1 MSEKAKKMVGG
12 GWHSRAENRCPD
24 CRGDHRDRCGAGAG
38 ELGDGGKRGCAG
50 RGAVPADQRC
60 GAAGTENNGKLKG
73 GKSMKN
79 NRFYDNRMEIK
90 KLAEERHATVDVAT
104 RMYIKEHQLKDYG
117 DELKEWDKL
126 CRDYMQSK
134 DKTLAD
140 LFR

>member
-1 MSEKAKKMVGG
+1 
-12 GWHSRAENRCPD
+12 
-24 CRGDHRDRCGAGAG
+24 
-38 ELGDGGKRGCAG
+38 
-50 RGAVPADQRC
+50 
-60 GAAGTENNGKLKG
+60 
-73 GKSMKN
+73 MKN

-117 DELKEWDKL
+117 EELKEWELL